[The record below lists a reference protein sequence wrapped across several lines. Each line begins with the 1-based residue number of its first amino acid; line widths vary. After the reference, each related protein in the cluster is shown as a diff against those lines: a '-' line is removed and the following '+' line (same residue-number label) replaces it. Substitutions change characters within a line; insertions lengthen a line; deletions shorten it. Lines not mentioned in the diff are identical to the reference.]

1 LRVQVFHAGDCRL
14 YRVGFGVAYRAGI
27 DRTTALLNLQRLR
40 GTFEMTSLPNKELL
54 RVDEVA
60 AYFCVARS
68 TVYLWIEHGILVAEK
83 YRGVIRVPRE
93 SVETCRLKNKLTPL
107 E

>member
-1 LRVQVFHAGDCRL
+1 M
-14 YRVGFGVAYRAGI
+14 
-27 DRTTALLNLQRLR
+27 
-40 GTFEMTSLPNKELL
+40 EELPGKELL

-60 AYFCVARS
+60 THFRVSRS
-68 TVYLWIEHGILVAEK
+68 TIYLWIEHGILIAEK

-93 SVETCRLKNKLTPL
+93 SVISCRLTSKLNPI